1 MMIRLTCIR
10 LAIFNLVLCFAN
22 QVAPGNELADFGFA
36 GDREGIVEL
45 LGLLAGQADSEGSYN
60 NIVEELDSED
70 FATREAA
77 TLKLSRMPIIDRA
90 ALKNLAGKV
99 SPEVAIRIQR
109 VLKANSLERFDSLL
123 KAVLNAIT
131 KTKTRGV
138 VELLFEALE
147 TRENYGKGEIWKKVG
162 EAVIVT
168 ARHSDIDYLVSA
180 LESTSDVVRG
190 GAVQAIVEVADSGAA
205 DLILTVADDPCAYVK
220 WEVARNLALLRRRE
234 CLKPFAELLMC
245 DDDFGMRWR
254 SLDELRRITGERFN
268 YYAAGNTVE
277 RKEPAAEWLA
287 WIESN
292 AATADLNFDH
302 AGKDEVIEIFNG
314 NDLEGWREFRGA
326 NLPKVVDRPEW
337 QVEDGILQARGI
349 NKGELRSEKRLLN
362 YSIGL
367 EYRFPSGLGDS
378 GVGIFA
384 GDPGEGYLEV
394 QLRPGNSGDLYRI
407 GDLEIITDSGERLR
421 FSAPKFKASN
431 EIKGEWNKL
440 QIRVIDGA
448 VEVKVNGLLQNRAR
462 GGPKTPG
469 GIVLREEGSRV
480 EFRNI
485 IVEKL

>member
-1 MMIRLTCIR
+1 MIRLTCIR
-10 LAIFNLVLCFAN
+10 LVIFSFAACFTSE
-22 QVAPGNELADFGFA
+22 VATAEELSDFGFA
-36 GDREGIVEL
+36 SDREGIVEL
-45 LGLLAGQADSEGSYN
+45 LGLLAGEADATGGYS

-77 TLKLSRMPIIDRA
+77 TLKLSRMPVIDRV
-90 ALKNLAGKV
+90 ALKKLADKV

-109 VLKANSLERFDSLL
+109 VLKANSLERFDSLI
-123 KAVLNAIT
+123 KSVLNAII

-138 VELLFEALE
+138 VELLFSALQG
-147 TRENYGKGEIWKKVG
+147 REDYGKGEVWKKVA
-162 EAVIVT
+162 EAAIVT
-168 ARHSDIDYLVSA
+168 ARHSDINYLVGA
-180 LESTSDVVRG
+180 LESRSDVVRG
-190 GAVQAIVEVADSGAA
+190 GAVRAIVEVAGNGAA
-205 DLILTVADDPCAYVK
+205 DLILTVADDSCPYVK

-254 SLDELRRITGERFN
+254 SLDELRRITGVRFN
-268 YYAAGNTVE
+268 YYAAGNAVE
-277 RKEPAAEWLA
+277 RKEPAAKWLA
-287 WIESN
+287 WVENN
-292 AATADLNFDH
+292 AATAELNFNH
-302 AGKDEVIEIFNG
+302 SGKAEGIEIFNG
-314 NDLEGWREFRGA
+314 NDLEGWREFRGTF
-326 NLPKVVDRPEW
+326 LQKVPGW
-337 QVEDGILQARGI
+337 QVEDGMLQARGI
-349 NKGELRSEKRLLN
+349 NRGELRSEQRLLN
-362 YSIGL
+362 YSMDL

-384 GDPGEGYLEV
+384 GDPDEGYLEV

-407 GDLEIITDSGERLR
+407 GNLEIITDSGERLG

-448 VEVKVNGLLQNRAR
+448 VEVKVNSLLQNRAR

-469 GIVLREEGSRV
+469 GIVLRQEGSRV
-480 EFRNI
+480 EFRNV